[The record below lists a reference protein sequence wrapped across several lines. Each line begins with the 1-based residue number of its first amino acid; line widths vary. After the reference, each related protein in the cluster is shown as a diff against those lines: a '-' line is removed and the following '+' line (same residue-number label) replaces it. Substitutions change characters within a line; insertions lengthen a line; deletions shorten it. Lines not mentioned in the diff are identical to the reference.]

1 MKIYELDT
9 VDSTNSEAKRILN
22 RTGENLFAVSASMQ
36 TAGRGRFNRVWQTPR
51 GNVAVTI
58 VAPLPENK
66 AELTT
71 IALVTGLAIYDV
83 LSAILS
89 KDRNLTIKW
98 PNDILVDGAKISGTL
113 VEADEKSIFSGIGI
127 NRVTKPENIQYPTVT
142 LQEICDADTSSV
154 MRSLVERWG
163 DYYEMWNTYGF
174 SSLVASYNSRMH
186 FIGQQ
191 IRFSLDKEKE
201 SWFNGK
207 CLGVNEKGHLLI
219 EDDEG
224 NITAHFSGEFEQP
237 VID

>member
-1 MKIYELDT
+1 MKVYELDT

-22 RTGENLFAVSASMQ
+22 RTSETFFAVSANMQ

-58 VAPLPENK
+58 VAPFPDNK
-66 AELTT
+66 AELST

-83 LSAILS
+83 LSAVLG

-113 VEADEKSIFSGIGI
+113 VEADEKSIFTGIGI
-127 NRVTKPENIQYPTVT
+127 NLVAKPENIQYPTVT
-142 LQEICDADTSSV
+142 LQEISNADTSSV

-174 SSLVASYNSRMH
+174 SSLVTSYNSRMH

-191 IRFSLDKEKE
+191 IRFSLDRDKEN
-201 SWFNGK
+201 WFSGK
-207 CLGVNEKGHLLI
+207 CLGVNENGHLLI
-219 EDDEG
+219 EDSEG
-224 NITAHFSGEFEQP
+224 NITSHFSGEFEQP
-237 VID
+237 VTE